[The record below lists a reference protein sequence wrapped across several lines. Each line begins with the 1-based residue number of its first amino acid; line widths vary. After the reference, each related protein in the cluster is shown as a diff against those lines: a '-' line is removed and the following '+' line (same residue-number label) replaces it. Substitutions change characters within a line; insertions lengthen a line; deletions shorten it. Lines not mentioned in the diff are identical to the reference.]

1 MDSLLTK
8 LLGLLEEETGLYRSL
23 LFLLQEEKRA
33 VSASA
38 LEDLTD
44 AGKEKE
50 NQILKIRILEEQ
62 RVRMIEGLADRMG
75 RSFRDLTLSRLIR
88 TVDEPFATRLTDC
101 RSNLI
106 SLVQSIR
113 ELNESN
119 GAQIEHSLGLVRGSL
134 ALLNNIIP
142 SNPVYHRT
150 GTLQGCGQSGRL
162 LSGEV

>member
-8 LLGLLEEETGLYRSL
+8 LIGLLEEETGLYRSL

-33 VSASA
+33 FSASA

-88 TVDEPFATRLTDC
+88 MVDEPFAARLTDC

-150 GTLQGCGQSGRL
+150 GTLQGCGHSGRL